1 MVVSKIDNHFYVRVP
16 AKVLG
21 CLNRGEITAILSPG
35 HGLIYP
41 APIPT
46 DWIPFDLRI
55 PNSEFDVLLKFPGA
69 ENIRILRK
77 HESCPEIDR

>member
-1 MVVSKIDNHFYVRVP
+1 MSVSEIDNHFCVRVS

-21 CLNRGEITAILSPG
+21 CLNSGEITVILSPG
-35 HGLIYP
+35 HGLVYS

-55 PNSEFDVLLKFPGA
+55 PNSEFDVLIKLPGV

-77 HESCPEIDR
+77 DESCPEIDR